1 MKVDWNALLMVAGV
15 SIVSSVVFIVL
26 LAIGIRMVMVS
37 RVQVKRGGTGS
48 TALGGGYLAIAL
60 AALLVLFGIY
70 LIVPQFH

>member
-1 MKVDWNALLMVAGV
+1 MKIDWNALLLVAGV
-15 SIVSSVVFIVL
+15 SIVATIVFVAL
-26 LAIGIRMVMVS
+26 LAVGIRMVMVS
-37 RVQVKRGGTGS
+37 RVQVKQGGTGS

>member
-1 MKVDWNALLMVAGV
+1 MKIDWNALLMVAGV
-15 SIVSSVVFIVL
+15 SIVSTVVFVVL

-37 RVQVKRGGTGS
+37 RVQVKQGGTGS
-48 TALGGGYLAIAL
+48 AALGGGYLAIAL